1 MEVHQEA
8 RERVLDAAE
17 RLFASRGYTGVTLR
31 DIAAEV
37 GIKHTTLYHHVPGG
51 KEELF
56 IEVTERNLKRH
67 QQGLKAALAGTE
79 QNVRSQLFAVSDWLL
94 SQPPMDI
101 VRLTYTDMPTID
113 EAQARRLSQL
123 ALESMILPIL
133 SVLEQAQQRGEIT
146 HQNLGLVAGGILGMI
161 ESLYGVPTND
171 LVESR
176 QMMAHE
182 LVDVLLTGLCSRA

>member
-1 MEVHQEA
+1 
-8 RERVLDAAE
+8 
-17 RLFASRGYTGVTLR
+17 
-31 DIAAEV
+31 
-37 GIKHTTLYHHVPGG
+37 
-51 KEELF
+51 
-56 IEVTERNLKRH
+56 
-67 QQGLKAALAGTE
+67 
-79 QNVRSQLFAVSDWLL
+79 
-94 SQPPMDI
+94 
-101 VRLTYTDMPTID
+101 
-113 EAQARRLSQL
+113 
-123 ALESMILPIL
+123 MILPIL